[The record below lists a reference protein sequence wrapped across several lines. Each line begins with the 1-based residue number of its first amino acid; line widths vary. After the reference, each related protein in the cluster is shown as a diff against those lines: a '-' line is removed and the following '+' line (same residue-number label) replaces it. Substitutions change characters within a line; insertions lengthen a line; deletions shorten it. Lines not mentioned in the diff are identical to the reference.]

1 MREVESQKSIC
12 KESTSRRNILGM
24 QDPHYVTWCDSLVK
38 CDTITMDNDWQ
49 PTNYHPNGSELV
61 FHALG

>member
-1 MREVESQKSIC
+1 
-12 KESTSRRNILGM
+12 M
-24 QDPHYVTWCDSLVK
+24 QDPHNVTWCDSLVK

-49 PTNYHPNGSELV
+49 PINYHPNGSELV